1 MAMLEGGGLGRWCA
15 DPGPALHGLGRLF
28 LDTLPRHCCA
38 QGFPWPRCPRSPYSP
53 AKAGRSRRHRFRVP
67 QTSVY
72 SICFVYSTLRLY
84 CNNPPLLFLSNIAVS
99 HMYRTLVSESI
110 ISLVYHP
117 SVTHLSRFGRAGGM
131 LLLSVFQRGRQTCPG
146 GPGTV
151 AFSAST

>member
-1 MAMLEGGGLGRWCA
+1 MAGSAAGALI
-15 DPGPALHGLGRLF
+15 PGQLFMASGDSSSTLF
-28 LDTLPRHCCA
+28 LDIAVRRAFHGHAARARPTPRQRQAGHGGIA
-38 QGFPWPRCPRSPYSP
+38 SVFP
-53 AKAGRSRRHRFRVP
+53 KRRYIAFALCTV
-67 QTSVY
+67 
-72 SICFVYSTLRLY
+72 LY
-84 CNNPPLLFLSNIAVS
+84 GYTVTTPPLLFLSNIAVS